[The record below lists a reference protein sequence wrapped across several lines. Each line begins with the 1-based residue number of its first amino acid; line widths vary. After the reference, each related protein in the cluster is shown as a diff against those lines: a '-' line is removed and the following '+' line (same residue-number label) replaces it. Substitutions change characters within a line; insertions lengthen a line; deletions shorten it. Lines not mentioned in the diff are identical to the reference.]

1 MSDAEK
7 AFQSKMDIDGDALI
21 LTLSG
26 EVDLHSSPELRAT
39 MSELVQ
45 HAKPRVILD
54 LSQVPYMDSSGVG
67 TLVEAK
73 RLVEREE
80 AQLILVNPQQ
90 RVMGVFEITHLD
102 RFFTICASIDE
113 AKQA

>member
-1 MSDAEK
+1 MSDAGK
-7 AFQSKMDIDGDALI
+7 SFRSKMEVDGDALI

-26 EVDLHSSPELRAT
+26 EVDLHSSPQLRAT
-39 MSELVQ
+39 ISEMIQ
-45 HAKPRVILD
+45 NAKPRVILD
-54 LSQVPYMDSSGVG
+54 LSGVPYMDSSGVG

-80 AQLILVNPQQ
+80 ARLFLVNPQK

-102 RFFTICASIDE
+102 RFFTICASVEE